1 MATAG
6 QWIEGARLRT
16 LPNAVA
22 PVVVGTGAA
31 AAIDGLVWW
40 RAGVALLVAL
50 ALIIGVNYANDY
62 ADGVRGTDRIRV
74 GPVRL
79 VGSGLAAPESVKRAA
94 YIALGVA
101 AVAGLVLIIGSRQ
114 WLLLVIGALCLLA
127 AWFYTGGKRP
137 YGYRALGE
145 LAVFVFFGP
154 VAVLGTLYVQ
164 TGQINGLAIGCSVA
178 VGAFSAAV
186 LVANNLRDIPTDT
199 ESGKRTLAV
208 LLGDRDTRLLY
219 LALVTV
225 PFVLTILLGLRVTA
239 ALAGLVALPLLIP
252 PVQRIR
258 RGYSG
263 RRLIRV
269 LRDTAVA
276 MLAWSVVT
284 ALALAFG

>member
-62 ADGVRGTDRIRV
+62 ADGVRGTDRIRF

-114 WLLLVIGALCLLA
+114 WLLLVIGALCLPA